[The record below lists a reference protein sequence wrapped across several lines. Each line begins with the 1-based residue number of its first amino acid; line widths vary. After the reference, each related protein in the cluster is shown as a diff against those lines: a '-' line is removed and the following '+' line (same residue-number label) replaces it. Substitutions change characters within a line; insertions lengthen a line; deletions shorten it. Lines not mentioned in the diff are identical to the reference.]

1 MKKTHTM
8 RSSWLN
14 ELNDRSLIDAQQQTR
29 RYFLGNA
36 GYGIGTTALAAL
48 MAGDGV
54 AEPASDKS
62 TQSIANPLEPK
73 QPHFAPKAKRCIFI
87 FLEGAPSQIDLY
99 DPKPKLRE
107 LNGQPLPES
116 MTKNV
121 RFAFIKKESAV
132 LLGSKREFSKHGEC
146 GMEFSD
152 LLPNI
157 ATCADDILMVRS
169 MHTDQFNHHP
179 AQLTLLA
186 GRPFFGLPTMGSW
199 LTYGLGSE
207 SQELPG
213 YVVLSAGRGTSG
225 GASLWSSG
233 FLPSMYSG
241 VLFRNQGDPV
251 LNLAN
256 PKGLPSELQR
266 EALDVAS
273 AMNEARLRNLHDPEI
288 ASRIAAY
295 ELAFR
300 MQSSAPELIDLSGES
315 QSTLDAY
322 GVHREDPP
330 IKAARGGGEGQFR
343 QFATNCLLAR
353 RLVERGVRFVSLFHA
368 SWDHHS
374 NLDTELPH
382 NCGMADQPVA
392 ALLKDL
398 KQRGLLDDTLVIFA
412 GEFGRTPLGEN
423 RQGFG
428 AVTGRDHHPFAFSL
442 WMAGGG
448 VKGGLTYGAT
458 DEIGWSISEKPVH
471 INDMQATIM
480 KLFGFDH
487 LKLTVRHQGLDARL
501 TGVAGNVID
510 EWIA

>member
-1 MKKTHTM
+1 MTPLP
-8 RSSWLN
+8 RSTT
-14 ELNDRSLIDAQQQTR
+14 DALDAAGRAAAEAHCR
-29 RYFLGNA
+29 RYFLGTA

-48 MAGDGV
+48 LADTAGAAAAADV
-54 AEPASDKS
+54 PAD
-62 TQSIANPLEPK
+62 PLLPK
-73 QPHFAPKAKRCIFI
+73 APPLPARAKRCIFI

-99 DPKPKLRE
+99 DPKPTLAA
-107 LNGQPLPES
+107 LHGQPLPES
-116 MTKNV
+116 LTKNV
-121 RFAFIKKESAV
+121 RFAFIKKETAV
-132 LLGSKREFSKHGEC
+132 LLGSKRVFTRHGQC

-152 LLPNI
+152 LLPRI
-157 ATCADDILMVRS
+157 AAHADDILMVRS

-207 SQELPG
+207 SRDLPG

-233 FLPSMYSG
+233 FLPSMYAG
-241 VLFRNQGDPV
+241 VLFRNQGDAV

-256 PKGLPSELQR
+256 PPGLPPDLQR
-266 EALDVAS
+266 RALDVARDWN
-273 AMNEARLRNLHDPEI
+273 AERHAALHDPEI
-288 ASRIAAY
+288 ASRIAGY

-300 MQSSAPELIDLSGES
+300 MQSAAPELIDLSGETRA
-315 QSTLDAY
+315 TLDAY
-322 GVHREDPP
+322 GVDRADPP
-330 IKAARGGGEGQFR
+330 VKASRGGGPGQYR

-374 NLDTELPH
+374 NLDAELPH

-392 ALLKDL
+392 ALLADL
-398 KQRGLLDDTLVIFA
+398 KARGLLDETLVIFA

-423 RQGFG
+423 RGG
-428 AVTGRDHHPFAFSL
+428 SPHVSGRDHHPFAFSL

-458 DEIGWSISEKPVH
+458 DDIGWSVVEKPVH
-471 INDMQATIM
+471 VNDLQATVM
-480 KLFGFDH
+480 RLFGFRHDRF
-487 LKLTVRHQGLDARL
+487 TVRHQGLDARL
-501 TGVAGNVID
+501 TGVGGRVID